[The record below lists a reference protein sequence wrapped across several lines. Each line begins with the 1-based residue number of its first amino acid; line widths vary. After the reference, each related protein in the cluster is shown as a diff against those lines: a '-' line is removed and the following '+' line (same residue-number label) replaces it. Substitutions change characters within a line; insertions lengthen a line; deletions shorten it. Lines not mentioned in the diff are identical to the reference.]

1 MSNRKTLSVFAG
13 AVLVQ
18 VLILAAVPGQKMY
31 TLLTGRTVVLRT
43 APVDPYDILSGYYV
57 TLSYEISRFANV
69 PGSAAFD
76 GQEDGTP
83 LYVVL
88 CQGEDGFWQAES
100 VHPARPDVAADRI
113 VIKGRKESWRTIE
126 YGIETYYIP
135 EAARGTIEDDLRRRA
150 RDARIEVKVDR
161 FGRAA
166 LVRLLIGDRVYDY

>member
-1 MSNRKTLSVFAG
+1 MSNRKTLYAFAG

-18 VLILAAVPGQKMY
+18 MLILAAVPGQQMY
-31 TLLTGRTVVLRT
+31 TLMTGRTVVLRT
-43 APVDPYDILSGYYV
+43 APVDPYDVMSGYYV
-57 TLSYEISRFANV
+57 TLSYEISRFDRV
-69 PGSAAFD
+69 PGSKAFD

-100 VHPARPDVAADRI
+100 VHKARPDVAADRI
-113 VIKGRKESWRTIE
+113 VIKGRKSWRTIE

-135 EAARGTIEDDLRRRA
+135 EAARGTIEDDLRQHA
-150 RDARIEVKVDR
+150 RDVRIEVKVDR

>member
-1 MSNRKTLSVFAG
+1 MSADKTLYAFAG

-43 APVDPYDILSGYYV
+43 APVDPYDIQSGYYV
-57 TLSYEISRFANV
+57 ALYYEISRFSSV
-69 PGSAAFD
+69 PGSVAFE
-76 GQEDGTP
+76 GQADGTP

-88 CQGEDGFWQAES
+88 RQGDDGFWQAES
-100 VHPARPDVAADRI
+100 VHQARPDVPPDRV
-113 VIKGRKESWRTIE
+113 VIKGRKSCGSIV
-126 YGIETYYIP
+126 YGIEVYYIP
-135 EAARGTIEDDLRRRA
+135 EAARGTIEDDLRRHA
-150 RDARIEVKVDR
+150 RDVRIEVKVDR

>member
-1 MSNRKTLSVFAG
+1 MSARKTLYAFAG

-57 TLSYEISRFANV
+57 TLSYEISRFDSV
-69 PGSAAFD
+69 PGSVAFE
-76 GQEDGTP
+76 GQADGTP
-83 LYVVL
+83 MYVVL
-88 CQGEDGFWQAES
+88 RQGEDGFWQAES
-100 VHPARPDVAADRI
+100 VHPARPDVAADRV
-113 VIKGRKESWRTIE
+113 VIKGRKSWRAIE

-135 EAARGTIEDDLRRRA
+135 EAARGTIEDDLRQHA

>member
-1 MSNRKTLSVFAG
+1 MSNRKTLYAFAG

-18 VLILAAVPGQKMY
+18 MLILAAVPGQQMY
-31 TLLTGRTVVLRT
+31 TLMTGRTVVLRT
-43 APVDPYDILSGYYV
+43 APVDPYDVMSGYYV
-57 TLSYEISRFANV
+57 TLSYEISRFDNV
-69 PGSAAFD
+69 PGSKAFH
-76 GQEDGTP
+76 GEEDGTP
-83 LYVVL
+83 MYVVL

-100 VHPARPDVAADRI
+100 VHKARPDVAADRI
-113 VIKGRKESWRTIE
+113 VIKGRKSWRTIE

-135 EAARGTIEDDLRRRA
+135 EAARGTIEDDLRQHA

>member
-1 MSNRKTLSVFAG
+1 MSASKTLYAFAA

-43 APVDPYDILSGYYV
+43 APVDPYSVMSGYYV
-57 TLSYEISRFANV
+57 TLSYEISRFASV
-69 PGSAAFD
+69 PGAMAFE
-76 GQEDGTP
+76 GQADGTP
-83 LYVVL
+83 IYVVL
-88 CQGEDGFWQAES
+88 RQGADGFWQAES
-100 VHPARPDVAADRI
+100 VHPARPDVAPDRV

-135 EAARGTIEDDLRRRA
+135 EAARGTIEDDLRQHA

-166 LVRLLIGDRVYDY
+166 LLRLLIGDRVYDY

>member
-1 MSNRKTLSVFAG
+1 MSANKTLYAFAG

-18 VLILAAVPGQKMY
+18 VLILAAVPGQKLY

-43 APVDPYDILSGYYV
+43 APVDPYDVMSGYYV
-57 TLSYEISRFANV
+57 TLSYEISRFDRV
-69 PGSAAFD
+69 PGSAAFS
-76 GQEDGTP
+76 GFEEDGTP

-88 CQGEDGFWQAES
+88 RQGDDGFWQAES
-100 VHPARPDVAADRI
+100 VHPARPDVAADRV
-113 VIKGRKESWRTIE
+113 VIKGRKTWRAIE

-135 EAARGTIEDDLRRRA
+135 EAARETIEDDLRQHA

-166 LVRLLIGDRVYDY
+166 LVRLLIGYRVYDY

>member
-1 MSNRKTLSVFAG
+1 MSARKTLYAFAG

-57 TLSYEISRFANV
+57 TLSYEISRFDSV
-69 PGSAAFD
+69 PGSVAFE
-76 GQEDGTP
+76 GQADGTP
-83 LYVVL
+83 MYVVL
-88 CQGEDGFWQAES
+88 RQGEDGFWQAES
-100 VHPARPDVAADRI
+100 VHPARPDVAADRV
-113 VIKGRKESWRTIE
+113 VIKGRKSYGSIV
-126 YGIETYYIP
+126 YGIETYFIP
-135 EAARGTIEDDLRRRA
+135 EAARGTIEGDLRQHA

>member
-1 MSNRKTLSVFAG
+1 MSASKTLYAFAG

-43 APVDPYDILSGYYV
+43 APVDPYSVMSGYYV
-57 TLSYEISRFANV
+57 TLSYEISRFDRV
-69 PGSAAFD
+69 PGSTAFS
-76 GQEDGTP
+76 GLEEDGTP
-83 LYVVL
+83 MYVVL
-88 CQGEDGFWQAES
+88 RQGDDGFWQAES
-100 VHPARPDVAADRI
+100 VHPDRPDVAADRV
-113 VIKGRKESWRTIE
+113 VIKGRKSYGSIV

-135 EAARGTIEDDLRRRA
+135 EAARATIEDDLRRHA

-166 LVRLLIGDRVYDY
+166 LVRLLIGDRAYDY